1 MEIVRKTECGNR
13 NRNYGKFSQ
22 LQLQLRSTS
31 FTTRSTSFTTR
42 ITSFTTCTIS
52 FMTPTTSLAADM
64 DAGSLLVAAIGK
76 VQEEVVIGPII
87 DQGKISNDRLFKYR

>member
-1 MEIVRKTECGNR
+1 
-13 NRNYGKFSQ
+13 
-22 LQLQLRSTS
+22 
-31 FTTRSTSFTTR
+31 
-42 ITSFTTCTIS
+42 
-52 FMTPTTSLAADM
+52 MTPTTSLAADM